1 MGFIVRDATAE
12 DYPVFARLLPEL
24 AVEGPVLT
32 RQQFAVQMLPNVVVL
47 DDASESWAC
56 QVARDDDFR
65 PRVLSS

>member
-47 DDASESWAC
+47 DDASES
-56 QVARDDDFR
+56 
-65 PRVLSS
+65 